1 MINILEEGNII
12 VLVDSND
19 NTKYYEIE
27 KSRFE
32 ETIHNNLSDW
42 ILQLVDKSWMLNNTC
57 VLYQLAAIICKEC
70 PKNTIDWYTTFLA
83 VEKGNY
89 LDLLADSLLPKEKDS
104 MKSVMKK
111 IKFNRDQSTPENHK
125 IIQEIVNQKLTN
137 YHLN

>member
-42 ILQLVDKSWMLNNTC
+42 ILHLDNKSWMHNNTC
-57 VLYQLAAIICKEC
+57 VLYELAAIICKEC
-70 PKNTIDWYTTFLA
+70 PKNTINWHSTFFGI
-83 VEKGNY
+83 EKGEY
-89 LDLLADSLLPKEKDS
+89 LGHLADSLLPLEKDS
-104 MKSVMKK
+104 FEK
-111 IKFNRDQSTPENHK
+111 IINRFKFFCEQSTPENHQ
-125 IIQEIVNQKLTN
+125 IIEEIVNQKLTN